1 MEKKIFFC
9 GFAIFLVLLSVIG
22 TVVAWKFVDSGFGIQ
37 KEVQIGAGVVGTQ
50 GGEIKFEIIPQN
62 KSQNDSQNKSIVDEL
77 EETAIGNEENDN

>member
-62 KSQNDSQNKSIVDEL
+62 KSQNKSIVDEL